1 MVRTALSRRRR
12 AAWIVAAPALLA
24 GLLAASV
31 SVLPTWAGE
40 LAASWMPQIALG
52 LLVVAAAMLLA
63 GLRLWPAVLMAMA
76 VLLVLLMAPAVR
88 QSAQV
93 MARDAS
99 GAGTARIVF
108 ANINL
113 ANDDLGP
120 LADWAAAVNADVIV
134 LTEVAP
140 QHLAMV
146 EVAFPDYPERVLEPR
161 RHPFGIMI
169 LSRLPVAAQETA
181 TLVDVRVRGDV
192 ISVHGVGAAPVIAW
206 ADVQLAGGLLRVVG
220 LHPWPPLW
228 PEMMHAREGQLDEA
242 AGMIAAHEAA
252 TVVLGDFNATPWSPA
267 LRSFAA
273 RAGLTGFNLA
283 PTWPVW
289 LGPAGIAIDHAMVGG
304 CVSVLRLE
312 TGPDIGSDHRPIM
325 VELAFDA
332 ERPPDQGSPGTP

>member
-1 MVRTALSRRRR
+1 MRTTALSRCRR
-12 AAWIVAAPALLA
+12 AAWVVAAPALLA

-40 LAASWMPQIALG
+40 MAASWMPQIALG
-52 LLVVAAAMLLA
+52 LFVVAVGLLLA
-63 GLRLWPAVLMAMA
+63 GLRMWPAVLAGTA
-76 VLLVLLMAPAVR
+76 VLLVLVMAPVIR

-93 MARDAS
+93 MARDAT
-99 GAGTARIVF
+99 GPATARIVF

-120 LADWAAAVNADVIV
+120 LAAWAAAMDADVIV

-140 QHLAMV
+140 RHGAV
-146 EVAFPDYPERVLEPR
+146 VDAAFPGYPERVLEPR

-169 LSRLPVAAQETA
+169 LSRLPVTAQGTA
-181 TLVDVRVRGDV
+181 TLADVRARGDV

-228 PEMMHAREGQLDEA
+228 PEMMHTREGQLDAA

-273 RAGLTGFNLA
+273 RVGLTGFNLA
-283 PTWPVW
+283 PTWPAW
-289 LGPAGIAIDHAMVGG
+289 LGPAGIAIDHALVGG
-304 CVSVLRLE
+304 GLSVLRLQ

-325 VELAFDA
+325 VELALVA
-332 ERPPDQGSPGTP
+332 PAQGSPGTP